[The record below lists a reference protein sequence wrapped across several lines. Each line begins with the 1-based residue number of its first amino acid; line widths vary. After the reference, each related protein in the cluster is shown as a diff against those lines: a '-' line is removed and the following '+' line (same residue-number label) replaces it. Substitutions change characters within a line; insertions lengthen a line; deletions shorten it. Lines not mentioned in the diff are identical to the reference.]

1 MPFIEK
7 SSPDPMKTQAV
18 EFLNFMAAR
27 TMLNSLTSF
36 STWMLLWFPA
46 LLLVLPTSV
55 MAQEDLFQDISA
67 IAGLNLEGLHHAT
80 AIGDYD
86 RDGLQDI
93 YVGTKFA
100 ANKLFRN
107 LGNMEFQEV
116 AVAAGVD
123 DAGNTQA
130 TIWGDFNNDGYLD
143 LVNGNYLEANRFFQN
158 NGDGTFTDMTTALG
172 IGNMGPCRSIHAAD
186 YDQDGWLDLYVVN
199 INSHNVMWRNLNGTG
214 FQNRTFPSGAIDTG
228 IGMGSLFFDADND
241 GDVDL
246 YLTHDGNQVNR
257 YYRNNGNGTFTE
269 AAAEVGLD
277 YQGNC
282 MGVDAADINHDGWMD
297 LYVTDLYPSALFLND
312 GDGTFTA
319 IGESSGVNDT
329 GMTWGC
335 AWFDYDNDSETDLY
349 IVNDYVF
356 AAYPNLLY
364 HGLGDLQFEIASTG
378 IADLEHPY
386 QDYGLA
392 QGDLDGD
399 GDLDLAIATSGSSVQ
414 PGFTVLE
421 NTNVTGHAAHIRLE
435 GTTSNR
441 DAIGARVTAYFNDQ
455 VRTDEVHCGQGYSG
469 SSSFHLHFGLGE
481 VTVVDSVI
489 IQWPSGLI
497 SQQDSLSADTLY
509 HILEPGASPW
519 FFTGCSDSHAC
530 NFHLGV
536 VIDNGSC
543 FYPEAGLN
551 CDGTP
556 LESFPT
562 LETHSIARIW
572 NEALLTGI
580 RNDWARPTVHARNL
594 WHSSAL
600 MYDAWSAFS
609 EPSSIS
615 PQPWLLGD
623 TVDGYVCP
631 FDGIAEPLTA
641 EARQQARE
649 RAISYGVYRLMQHR
663 FSEAPRSELIQV
675 HIDSRMISLGYD
687 TAFVSTDYGAGD
699 AVNAAAALGNYLA
712 EQYIN
717 FGLQD
722 GSNEA
727 IQYQNTYYN
736 PMNWNLVM
744 DEPGNPNMFFPNRW
758 QPLQLNEF
766 IDQSGNTGS
775 NISPEFLSPEWGNVT
790 PFAMNPSDT
799 SMYQRLGSDYTV
811 YHDPGAPPLI
821 DPNVD
826 IALESDYKWGHLLV
840 ALWSS
845 HLDPIDSVIWDI
857 SPGVFGRDGEMPTT
871 MEEARSYYVFE
882 EGGMAEGASGLGHP
896 LNPITQEPYA
906 PQPVFRGDFTR
917 VLAEFWAD
925 GPDSETPPGHW
936 FDLLNYVN
944 DQPELNRKW
953 RGTGATLSMLDW
965 DVLGY
970 FTMGGAMHD
979 AAIAA
984 WSCKGW
990 YDYIRPVSALRW
1002 MADQGQSSDPE
1013 LPHYHGAGLPLVPG
1027 FVELITDEDALEL
1040 RGENNEFVDDI
1051 KLKAWRGPFA
1061 IAVPATDQA
1070 GVDWIRAKEWW
1081 PYQRPTFVT
1090 PPFAGYVSGHSTF
1103 SRAAAEVLTLMT
1115 GDPFFPGGIGT
1126 FTAEAHEFLVFED
1139 GPSQDIELQWA
1150 TYRDAADQSA
1160 LSRIWG
1166 GIHPPQDDFPGR
1178 MMGMTIGVDAFMLAE
1193 MHAFPLLVFDCNGLD
1208 DCPCFGDFNADGT
1221 RNLLDLLILLIH
1233 YGQTTGIDGGGASP
1247 VIDLDADGVI
1257 DTGDLL
1263 GLLTVWGFPCSP

>member
-1 MPFIEK
+1 MPTPFFSITLMRTFWI
-7 SSPDPMKTQAV
+7 PVILGLFLAQA
-18 EFLNFMAAR
+18 
-27 TMLNSLTSF
+27 
-36 STWMLLWFPA
+36 
-46 LLLVLPTSV
+46 
-55 MAQEDLFQDISA
+55 QGQDDLFLDISEG
-67 IAGLNLEGLHHAT
+67 AGLNLDGLHHAT

-93 YVGTKFA
+93 YVGTKNA

-130 TIWGDFNNDGYLD
+130 TLWADFNNDGYLD
-143 LVNGNYLEANRFFQN
+143 LVNGNYLQSNRFYQN
-158 NGDGTFTDMTTALG
+158 NGDGTFSDMTTALG
-172 IGNMGPCRSIHAAD
+172 IGNMGPCRSLHAAD

-214 FQNRTFPSGAIDTG
+214 FQNKTFPSGTIDTG

-297 LYVTDLYPSALFLND
+297 LYITDLYPSELFIND

-319 IGESSGVNDT
+319 MGASSGVNDM

-349 IVNDYVF
+349 IANDYSF

-364 HGLGDLQFEIASTG
+364 RGLGDLQFEITSTG
-378 IADLEHPY
+378 IPDLEHPF

-399 GDLDLAIATSGSSVQ
+399 GDLDIAIATSGSSVQ

-421 NTNVTGHAAHIRLE
+421 NNNLTGHAVHILLE

-469 SSSFHLHFGLGE
+469 SSSFQLHFGLGE

-497 SQQDSLSADTLY
+497 SQQDALSADTLY
-509 HILEPGASPW
+509 HMLEPGASPW
-519 FFTGCSDSHAC
+519 FYAGCADSHAC

-536 VIDNGSC
+536 VVDNGSC
-543 FYPEAGLN
+543 VYPEAGLN

-562 LETHSIARIW
+562 LETHSIARLW
-572 NEALLTGI
+572 SEALLTGI

-615 PQPWLLGD
+615 PKPWLLGD
-623 TVDGYVCP
+623 TVDGYNCP
-631 FDGIAEPLTA
+631 FDGIGEPLSA
-641 EARQQARE
+641 ETRQQARE
-649 RAISYGVYRLMQHR
+649 RAISYGVYRLMKHR
-663 FSEAPRSELIQV
+663 FS
-675 HIDSRMISLGYD
+675 
-687 TAFVSTDYGAGD
+687 
-699 AVNAAAALGNYLA
+699 ALGNYLA

-722 GSNEA
+722 GSNES

-744 DEPGNPNMFFPNRW
+744 DDPGNPNMFFPNRW
-758 QPLQLNEF
+758 QPLQLTEF
-766 IDQSGNTGS
+766 IDQSGNEGN
-775 NISPEFLSPEWGNVT
+775 NISPDFLSPEWGNVT
-790 PFAMNPSDT
+790 PFAMTTSDT

-811 YHDPGAPPLI
+811 YHDPGSPPLI
-821 DPNVD
+821 DPNQD

-845 HLDPIDSVIWDI
+845 HLDPTDSVLWNI
-857 SPGVFGRDGEMPTT
+857 SPGAFGRDGVTPINMT
-871 MEEARSYYVFE
+871 EARDYYAFE
-882 EGGMAEGASGLGHP
+882 EGGMIEGPDGSGHQM
-896 LNPITQEPYA
+896 NPSTQEPYDSNL
-906 PQPVFRGDFTR
+906 VFRGDFTR
-917 VLAEFWAD
+917 VLAEYWAD

-936 FDLLNYVN
+936 FGLLNYVN
-944 DQPELNRKW
+944 DQPELERKW
-953 RGTGATLSMLDW
+953 RGSGATLSSLDW
-965 DVLGY
+965 DILAY
-970 FTMGGAMHD
+970 FSLGGAMHD

-1002 MADQGQSSDPE
+1002 MADQGQSGDPE
-1013 LPHYHGAGLPLVPG
+1013 LPHYHAAGLPLVPG
-1027 FVELITDEDALEL
+1027 FVELITLDDPLAL
-1040 RGENNEFVDDI
+1040 RGENDEFVDDV
-1051 KLKAWRGPFA
+1051 KLNAWRGPFA
-1061 IAVPATDQA
+1061 IEVPAVDQA
-1070 GVDWIRAKEWW
+1070 GVGWIRAKEWW

-1115 GDPFFPGGIGT
+1115 GDPFFPGGMGT

-1139 GPSQDIELQWA
+1139 GPSENIELQWA
-1150 TYRDAADQSA
+1150 TYRDAADQSG

-1178 MMGMTIGVDAFMLAE
+1178 MMGEVIGVDAFLLAE
-1193 MHAFPLLVFDCNGLD
+1193 MHAFPLLAFDCNGSAG
-1208 DCPCFGDFNADGT
+1208 CPCYGDFNADGT

-1233 YGQTTGIDGGGASP
+1233 YGQTTGMDGSGASP
-1247 VIDLDADGVI
+1247 AIDLDSDGLI

-1263 GLLTVWGFPCSP
+1263 GLLTVWGFPCAL